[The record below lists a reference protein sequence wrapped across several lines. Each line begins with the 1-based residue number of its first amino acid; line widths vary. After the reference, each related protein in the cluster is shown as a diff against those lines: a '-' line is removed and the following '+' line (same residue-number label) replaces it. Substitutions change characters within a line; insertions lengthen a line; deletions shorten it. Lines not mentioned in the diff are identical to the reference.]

1 MTTRYVFVSG
11 GVISGLGKG
20 ITAASLGLL
29 LKSSGFKVGIMKADM
44 YLNQDA
50 GTMNPLEHGEVY
62 VTTDGVETDQ
72 DVGHY
77 ERFLGNGLTA
87 KNYLTAGQVYQTVLD
102 KERRLGYGGKC
113 VEVYLAFPQEI
124 IRRIKKAG
132 EDKDF
137 LIIEYGGTVGEYQNI
152 LFFEALRRMKI
163 EAPNKIFLIHVVYV
177 PIPDFLGEMKT
188 KPAQQSIS
196 QLNSLGLSPDIIVC
210 RSSKALDE
218 PRKEKLALSAAI
230 LPERIFSNIDVK
242 TIYQVPLMLEEQGF
256 SRVFFKTVGVK
267 GRVSLNKHRKLLE
280 KINLVINSGRTI
292 KIGIAGKYYNSGHF
306 YLSDAYVSVI
316 ESIKHA
322 AWDQGL
328 NPEIVWLDSEKLTEN
343 RYLSKKMAKV
353 DALIV
358 PGGFGH
364 RGVEGKIVAIK
375 FARENGI
382 PFLGLCYGMQLA
394 VVEFARNVLGKKK
407 ANSAE
412 VDKKA
417 SDLVVHL
424 MPEQEKK
431 MLEKSYGGTMRLGEW
446 TCCLEKGTHS
456 YRLYQKKHWGVGN
469 KLRLVK
475 ERHRHRFEF
484 NNEYRQE
491 LKKAGLIIAGTTT
504 DGALVEI
511 IELSEKRHP
520 FFVGVQFHPE
530 FLSRPDRPHPLFC
543 GLIEAAQQ
551 KLINNE

>member
-1 MTTRYVFVSG
+1 MTRYIFISG

-29 LKSSGFKVGIMKADM
+29 LKSAGFKVGIMKADM

-62 VTTDGVETDQ
+62 VTADGVETDQ
-72 DVGHY
+72 DIGHY

-87 KNYLTAGQVYQTVLD
+87 KNYLTAGQVYQTVLN
-102 KERRLGYGGKC
+102 KERSLDYGGKC
-113 VEVYLAFPQEI
+113 VEVYVAFPQEI

-163 EAPNKIFLIHVVYV
+163 DAPDRVFLIHVAYV
-177 PIPDFLGEMKT
+177 PIPDFLGEAKT

-196 QLNSLGLSPDIIVC
+196 QLNSLGLSPDIIIC
-210 RSSKALDE
+210 RSSRALDG
-218 PRKEKLALSAAI
+218 PRKEKLALAAAI
-230 LPERIFSNIDVK
+230 LSERIFSNVDVE
-242 TIYQVPLMLEEQGF
+242 TIYQVPLMLEEQNF
-256 SRVFFKTVGVK
+256 SQIFFQVVGAK
-267 GRVSLNKHRKLLE
+267 GKVRLKDYQKLLNK
-280 KINLVINSGRTI
+280 IGLVLNSDRVI
-292 KIGIAGKYYNSGHF
+292 RIGIAGKYYNSGQF
-306 YLSDAYVSVI
+306 CLSDAYVSVV

-328 NPEIVWLDSEKLTEN
+328 NPKITWLDSEKLTDSQYRSE
-343 RYLSKKMAKV
+343 KMAKI
-353 DALIV
+353 DALVV
-358 PGGFGH
+358 PGGFGS
-364 RGVEGKIVAIK
+364 RGAEGKVAAIK
-375 FARENGI
+375 FARENKI

-394 VVEFARNVLGKKK
+394 VVEFARNVLNKER
-407 ANSAE
+407 ANSTE
-412 VDKKA
+412 IDDQTKDPVI
-417 SDLVVHL
+417 HL

-431 MLEKSYGGTMRLGEW
+431 MLNRNYGGTMRLGEW
-446 TCCLEKGTHS
+446 ACRLKKETHS
-456 YRLYQKKHWGVGN
+456 YRLYQKKNWLVKN
-469 KLRLVK
+469 ESRLIK

-484 NNEYRQE
+484 NNNYRQKME
-491 LKKAGLIIAGTTT
+491 EASLVIAGTTV

-511 IELSEKRHP
+511 IELPKKEHP

-530 FLSRPDRPHPLFC
+530 FLSRPGKPHPLFW
-543 GLIEAAQQ
+543 GLIEAA
-551 KLINNE
+551 KKS

>member
-1 MTTRYVFVSG
+1 MTTRYIFVSG

-29 LKSSGFKVGIMKADM
+29 LKAAGFKVGIMKADM

-72 DVGHY
+72 DIGHY

-102 KERRLGYGGKC
+102 KERSLDYGGKC
-113 VEVYLAFPQEI
+113 VEAYVALPQEI
-124 IRRIKKAG
+124 IRRVKKAG
-132 EDKDF
+132 EGKDF

-163 EAPNKIFLIHVVYV
+163 DAPDRVFLIHVAYV

-196 QLNSLGLSPDIIVC
+196 QLNSLGLSPDIIIC
-210 RSSKALDE
+210 RSSQALDR
-218 PRKEKLALSAAI
+218 PRKEKLALAAAI
-230 LPERIFSNIDVK
+230 LPERIFSNVDVK
-242 TIYQVPLMLEEQGF
+242 TIYQVPLMLEEQNF
-256 SRVFFKTVGVK
+256 SQVFFQVVGVK
-267 GRVSLNKHRKLLE
+267 GKVRLNNYKKLLD
-280 KINLVINSGRTI
+280 KIDLVLNSNRVV
-292 KIGIAGKYYNSGHF
+292 KIGIAGKYYNSGQF
-306 YLSDAYVSVI
+306 CLSDAYVSVV

-328 NPEIVWLDSEKLTEN
+328 NPEITWLDSEKLTDDQYRLE
-343 RYLSKKMAKV
+343 KMAEIE
-353 DALIV
+353 ALIV
-358 PGGFGH
+358 PGGFGS
-364 RGVEGKIVAIK
+364 RGVEGKIAAIK
-375 FARENGI
+375 FARENKI

-394 VVEFARNVLGKKK
+394 VVEFTRSVLGKKG
-407 ANSAE
+407 ANSTE
-412 VDKKA
+412 IDNQTKDPVI
-417 SDLVVHL
+417 HL

-431 MLEKSYGGTMRLGEW
+431 MLNRDYGGTMRLGEW
-446 TCCLEKGTHS
+446 SCQLKKGTHS
-456 YRLYQKKHWGVGN
+456 YRLYQEKNW
-469 KLRLVK
+469 LVKNESGLIK

-484 NNEYRQE
+484 NNGYRQGLE
-491 LKKAGLIIAGTTT
+491 KAGLVIAGTTV

-511 IELSEKRHP
+511 IELPKRAHP

-530 FLSRPDRPHPLFC
+530 FLSRPGKPHPLFW
-543 GLIEAAQQ
+543 GLIEAV
-551 KLINNE
+551 KKID